1 MPVYAL
7 DEHAPELP
15 EPGRFWIAPD
25 AHLIGRVRLGL
36 DVSVWFGAV
45 LRGDNEPVT
54 VGERSNVQ
62 EGALLHT
69 DPGCPLALGADCTVG
84 HRAILHG
91 CSVGNGSLVGMGAVV
106 LNRARIGAGSL
117 VGAGAL
123 VTEGKEFPD
132 GALILGSPARMVRP
146 LGPEEA
152 ARLAASARRYVANGR
167 RFATRLRRLDE
178 GGSEISAA
186 ALLSQP

>member
-132 GALILGSPARMVRP
+132 GALILGSPARMARP

-152 ARLAASARRYVANGR
+152 ARLVASARRYVANGR

-178 GGSEISAA
+178 VLRSVHASVATTG
-186 ALLSQP
+186 